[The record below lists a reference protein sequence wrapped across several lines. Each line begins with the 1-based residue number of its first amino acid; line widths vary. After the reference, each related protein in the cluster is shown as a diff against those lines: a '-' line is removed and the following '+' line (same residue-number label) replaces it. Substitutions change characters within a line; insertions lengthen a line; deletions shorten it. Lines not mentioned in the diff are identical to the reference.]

1 MTTNTFESKAKAL
14 KLVRKVMYEI
24 ILLFYTIHNLKK
36 GENTMHIKL
45 IRNAT
50 LVVDYADKKFLIDPM
65 LAAKGTYR
73 PFPNSVRQDQYNPLV
88 DLPEPVENIL
98 DGIDAVIL
106 THLHLDHFD
115 ESAKAL
121 LPKDIKIYVQNQED
135 ANDVKESGFT
145 NVEILTENTILDNI
159 QLVKTK
165 GEHGRGKVLKLAG
178 NVCGVILKHADEK
191 TLYIAGDTVWY
202 EAIQDT
208 IEKQQPEV
216 IVVNG
221 GDNQF
226 LEGGSLVMDRKDILE
241 VANAAPHATVLSVH
255 MEAVNHWG
263 LSREEL
269 RHFLTEQE
277 IADKVIVPN
286 DGEALNF

>member
-1 MTTNTFESKAKAL
+1 
-14 KLVRKVMYEI
+14 
-24 ILLFYTIHNLKK
+24 
-36 GENTMHIKL
+36 MHVKL

-65 LAAKGTYR
+65 LAVKGTYP
-73 PFPNSVRQDQYNPLV
+73 PFPNSVRQDQRNPLV

-98 DGIDAVIL
+98 DGVDAVIL

-115 ESAKAL
+115 ESAKEL
-121 LPKDIKIYVQNQED
+121 LPKDLKIYVQDEDD
-135 ANDVKESGFT
+135 ANEVKGSGFT
-145 NVEILTENTILDNI
+145 DVEILTENTVFDDI

-165 GEHGRGKVLKLAG
+165 GEHGRGEVLKLAG
-178 NVCGVILKHADEK
+178 NVCGVILKHAVEK

-208 IEKQQPEV
+208 LAKQQPEV

-263 LSREEL
+263 LSREAL
-269 RHFLTEQE
+269 QHFLVEKE
-277 IADKVIVPN
+277 IADQVIVPS
-286 DGEALNF
+286 DGDSLKL